1 MGKQILLITG
11 SPRDRWSQLVR
22 DITERDKSVLTV
34 VEPDYVKRGINGH
47 AFNDADFDLTLVD
60 SSTIARAADLVSAL
74 HSLSVSKEIIV
85 FTAAPGWRQAREM
98 FHAGADDYRFKSYDV
113 DELRSFLVLA
123 LSSK

>member
-11 SPRDRWSQLVR
+11 SPHDRWSQLVR
-22 DITERDKSVLTV
+22 GIIERDESVLTV

-47 AFNDADFDLTLVD
+47 AFNDADFDLALVD
-60 SSTIARAADLVSAL
+60 SSTIARAADLVTAL
-74 HSLSVSKEIIV
+74 DSLSVSKEIIV

-98 FHAGADDYRFKSYDV
+98 FLAGADDYRFKSYDA
-113 DELRSFLVLA
+113 DELRSFLALA